1 LDAIAG
7 AAKMNDEKKKSN
19 GASMT
24 IYAQAIIH
32 YWFDEEG
39 NSHVEPVVCWI
50 GQWAWL
56 SGMWLG

>member
-1 LDAIAG
+1 
-7 AAKMNDEKKKSN
+7 MNDEKKKSN